1 MPRRV
6 NRRVAAFTLPLAAL
20 AAFVTTPHAAQAIA
34 TPFAVGIPTI
44 VDPVRGVGEPDI
56 VLDNSGNAIINGPG
70 GTGTQTSFF
79 WHSRDGGLS
88 YPMMG
93 PSSGHWIC
101 AASGGGDSLGV
112 IDRKTNDLYLT
123 DQEALANIG
132 SAKIAGS
139 GGALTS
145 NCATAPGASAD
156 RPFEGVLNS
165 TIAPQNVADSG
176 KPILYLSWLCSACTG
191 VGTGGPTAGG
201 LAFGW
206 SDDGIH
212 FHAADPGV
220 VGDFTPSNT
229 LQEAG
234 AINSFSFH
242 GNTVTDPATGYV
254 YTPITCSGSC
264 PNSATDNQVG
274 VVIGTPQTAAAI
286 AVSGNLGQFST
297 LTYQP
302 AVTNMVQ
309 PNSLFPVMGIDANGT
324 LYEAYIEG
332 DGFAPSGNPL
342 PADAWHLYYT
352 YSLGSDGPLHTHW
365 SAPVRVD
372 SGPLTATSDFGWM
385 SVGDPGKLGF
395 VWLGTDVREHPSL
408 KDTSNIKQWHP
419 FMAITTNATSTT
431 PTFQQ
436 TQVGIGPNHINDM
449 CLQGTVG
456 CITGVGNRNMADFI
470 STDIDPV
477 TGALQATWA
486 NDSNQLAT
494 QASTM
499 IPGLP
504 LTETARQTSGPKLIG
519 SGTVNDTRFSTTPTT
534 GIADATGDATYNST
548 TVAPFGPLQGGPNIP
563 QLDLTHSG
571 VSGDGTNLIID
582 AQAADLTSLAS
593 PDTVNQSHV
602 WWLTTWQFNHKI
614 YFARAESD
622 SGGALKCFAGAPTSF
637 DRPGLNAQTI
647 ATLVDYSGGTS
658 VPCSKT
664 LNDIAITVAPS
675 LVGFPGGGSVLESVT
690 GFTALD
696 NGAPLAVG
704 PGSGNMPTIVDATP
718 AYNALVTSL
727 AASAPEVPVVPLL
740 IVIGVAAAVF
750 LLRRRRAPV
759 T

>member
-1 MPRRV
+1 MRRRV

-20 AAFVTTPHAAQAIA
+20 AAFVTTPHAAQAIS

-56 VLDNSGNAIINGPG
+56 VLDNSGNGIISGPA
-70 GTGTQTSFF
+70 GTGAQTSFF
-79 WHSRDGGLS
+79 WHSRDGGLT

-101 AASGGGDSLGV
+101 SASGGGDSLGV

-123 DQEALANIG
+123 DQEALADVG

-145 NCATAPGASAD
+145 NCATAPGVTAD

-165 TIAPQNVADSG
+165 TTAPQNNADGG
-176 KPILYLSWLCSACTG
+176 KPILYLSWLCSGCGAAG
-191 VGTGGPTAGG
+191 GGPGG

-206 SDDGIH
+206 SDDGIN
-212 FHAADPGV
+212 FHPADPGV
-220 VGDFTPSNT
+220 ATNNFLANT
-229 LQEAG
+229 FQEG
-234 AINSFSFH
+234 GTINSFSFH
-242 GNTVTDPATGYV
+242 GNTVADPATGYV
-254 YTPITCSGSC
+254 YTPISCAGSC
-264 PNSATDNQVG
+264 PNAATDNQVG
-274 VVIGTPQTAAAI
+274 VVIGAPQAAPLTNPN
-286 AVSGNLGQFST
+286 GNIGQFST

-309 PNSLFPVMGIDANGT
+309 PNSLFPVMGIDSNGT

-365 SAPVRVD
+365 STPVRVD
-372 SGPLTATSDFGWM
+372 SGAQTATSDFGWM

-419 FMAITTNATSTT
+419 FMAVTTNATAAT
-431 PTFQQ
+431 PAFQQ
-436 TQVGIGPNHINDM
+436 SQVGIGPNHINDM

-494 QASTM
+494 QATTM

-534 GIADATGDATYNST
+534 GITDAAGDATYNST

-571 VSGDGTNLIID
+571 VTGDGTNLIIN
-582 AQAADLTSLAS
+582 AQASDLTSLVS

-602 WWLTTWQFNHKI
+602 WWLTTWQYNHRI

-622 SGGALKCFAGAPTSF
+622 SGGALKCFAGEPTSF

-647 ATLVDYSGGTS
+647 ATLVDYSGGSS

-664 LNDIAITVAPS
+664 GNDIAITVAPS
-675 LVGFPGGGSVLESVT
+675 LVGFPGSGSILESVT

-718 AYNALVTSL
+718 AYDALVTSL
-727 AASAPEVPVVPLL
+727 AFSAPEVPVVPLVV
-740 IVIGVAAAVF
+740 VIGAGAAAL
-750 LLRRRRAPV
+750 LLRRRRAP
-759 T
+759 TT